1 MLSTKLEL
9 HKLPGG
15 GAQFPLCTV
24 WAVHK
29 EQLASEE
36 YSMERERE
44 KKRVTVEQRHLTNTT
59 SSQVIKVNIYCDKH
73 R

>member
-15 GAQFPLCTV
+15 GAQFPLRTV

-29 EQLASEE
+29 ERLASEE
-36 YSMERERE
+36 YSMERER
-44 KKRVTVEQRHLTNTT
+44 KKKSNCRAETP
-59 SSQVIKVNIYCDKH
+59 DKH
-73 R
+73 YLKSSDQS